1 MPYHTVKVSGGY
13 KVQSENGTYLS
24 NKPLT
29 KEKAEK
35 QRIAA
40 TLSFLRG
47 EGQIKKRKIK

>member
-1 MPYHTVKVSGGY
+1 MPYQVIKVKGGF
-13 KVQSENGTYLS
+13 KVKSDNGTLLS

-40 TLSFLRG
+40 TLSYLRTG
-47 EGQIKKRKIK
+47 KK